1 MATAK
6 KLENLYAKEQSKDN
20 SSQYKKEINDLQKNI
35 EELLKDPAKQKK
47 AALIISQL
55 INSNTK

>member
-1 MATAK
+1 MAPAK

-35 EELLKDPAKQKK
+35 EELLKNPAKQKK

-55 INSNTK
+55 INSNKK

>member
-6 KLENLYAKEQSKDN
+6 KLENLYAKEQSKGN
-20 SSQYKKEINDLQKNI
+20 SSQHKKEINDLQKNI

-55 INSNTK
+55 INSNKK

>member
-6 KLENLYAKEQSKDN
+6 KLENLYAKEQKQNN
-20 SSQYKKEINDLQKNI
+20 SSQHRKDITALQKNI

-55 INSNTK
+55 INSNKK

>member
-55 INSNTK
+55 INSNKK